1 MTHPSPIQ
9 RAQRRSAVEFVLPV
23 LNEERTLGPSV
34 TRLHAYLSANLAHY
48 DWRILVADNG
58 STDDTPEVAA
68 RLTADLDRVGYL
80 RLEQRGRGRALRHA
94 WLESDADI
102 VSYMDV
108 DLSTDLHSF
117 PRLIQ
122 AIEEGY
128 DIAIGSRLSARAKV
142 RRSLKREVISRS
154 YNMMIKSLFFVSFS
168 DAQCG
173 FKAVSRNAAQALV
186 PLVKNNNWFFDTELL
201 IIAAKRGFR
210 IREIPVDCGEDPDSR
225 VKVLR
230 TAWED
235 FKGLM
240 RLRFGG
246 IPSVPANVMAGRN
259 ST

>member
-1 MTHPSPIQ
+1 MVP
-9 RAQRRSAVEFVLPV
+9 AVDIVIPV
-23 LNEERTLGPSV
+23 LNEEKGLPQSMMILSQF
-34 TRLHAYLSANLAHY
+34 LHDNLSRNP
-48 DWRILVADNG
+48 WRIVIADNG
-58 STDDTPEVAA
+58 STDNTGSVSEMLAQKYPGISYV
-68 RLTADLDRVGYL
+68 YIP
-80 RLEQRGRGRALRHA
+80 QRGRGRALRTA

-108 DLSTDLHSF
+108 DLSTDLNSF

-201 IIAAKRGFR
+201 IIAAKREFR
-210 IREIPVDCGEDPDSR
+210 IREIPVDWVEDPDSR

-240 RLRFGG
+240 RLRFGS
-246 IPSVPANVMAGRN
+246 IPSVPANVTAGRD
-259 ST
+259 

>member
-1 MTHPSPIQ
+1 MVP
-9 RAQRRSAVEFVLPV
+9 AVDIVIPV
-23 LNEERTLGPSV
+23 LNEEKGLPQSMMILSQF
-34 TRLHAYLSANLAHY
+34 LHDNLSRNP
-48 DWRILVADNG
+48 WRIVIADNG
-58 STDDTPEVAA
+58 STDSTRSVSEMLAQKYPGISYV
-68 RLTADLDRVGYL
+68 YIP
-80 RLEQRGRGRALRHA
+80 QRGRGRALRTA

-108 DLSTDLHSF
+108 DLSTNLNSF

-122 AIEEGY
+122 AVEEGY

-210 IREIPVDCGEDPDSR
+210 IREIPVDWVEDPDSR

-235 FKGLM
+235 LKGLM

-246 IPSVPANVMAGRN
+246 IPSVPANVVAARN
-259 ST
+259 

>member
-1 MTHPSPIQ
+1 MVP
-9 RAQRRSAVEFVLPV
+9 AVDIVIPV
-23 LNEERTLGPSV
+23 LNEEKGLPQSMMILSQF
-34 TRLHAYLSANLAHY
+34 LHDNLSRNP
-48 DWRILVADNG
+48 WRIVIADNG
-58 STDDTPEVAA
+58 STDSTRSVSEMLAQKYPGISYV
-68 RLTADLDRVGYL
+68 YIP
-80 RLEQRGRGRALRHA
+80 QRGRGRALRTA

-108 DLSTDLHSF
+108 DLSTDLNSF
-117 PRLIQ
+117 PGLIQ

-186 PLVKNNNWFFDTELL
+186 PLVENNNWFFDTELL

-210 IREIPVDCGEDPDSR
+210 IREIPVDWVEDPDSR

-246 IPSVPANVMAGRN
+246 IPSVPANIMAGRN

>member
-1 MTHPSPIQ
+1 MVP
-9 RAQRRSAVEFVLPV
+9 AVDIVIPV
-23 LNEERTLGPSV
+23 LNEEKGLPQSMMILSQF
-34 TRLHAYLSANLAHY
+34 LHDNLSRNP
-48 DWRILVADNG
+48 WRIVIADNG
-58 STDDTPEVAA
+58 STDNTGSVSEMLAQKYPGISYV
-68 RLTADLDRVGYL
+68 YIP
-80 RLEQRGRGRALRHA
+80 QRGRGRALRTA

-108 DLSTDLHSF
+108 DLSTDLNSF

-210 IREIPVDCGEDPDSR
+210 IREIPVDWVEDPDSR

-246 IPSVPANVMAGRN
+246 IPSVPANVTAGRN
-259 ST
+259 

>member
-1 MTHPSPIQ
+1 MVP
-9 RAQRRSAVEFVLPV
+9 AVDIVIPV
-23 LNEERTLGPSV
+23 LNEEKGLPQSMMILSQF
-34 TRLHAYLSANLAHY
+34 LHDNLSRNP
-48 DWRILVADNG
+48 WRIVIADNG
-58 STDDTPEVAA
+58 STDNTSSVSEMLAQKYPGISYV
-68 RLTADLDRVGYL
+68 YIP
-80 RLEQRGRGRALRHA
+80 QRGRGRALRTA

-108 DLSTDLHSF
+108 DLSTDLNSF

-210 IREIPVDCGEDPDSR
+210 IREIPVDWVEDPDSR

>member
-1 MTHPSPIQ
+1 MVP
-9 RAQRRSAVEFVLPV
+9 AVDIVIPV
-23 LNEERTLGPSV
+23 LNEEKGLPQSMMILSQF
-34 TRLHAYLSANLAHY
+34 LHDNLSRNP
-48 DWRILVADNG
+48 WRIVIADNG
-58 STDDTPEVAA
+58 STDNTGSVSEMLAQKYPGISYV
-68 RLTADLDRVGYL
+68 YIP
-80 RLEQRGRGRALRHA
+80 QRGRGRALRTA

-108 DLSTDLHSF
+108 DLSTDLNSF

-201 IIAAKRGFR
+201 IIASKRGFR
-210 IREIPVDCGEDPDSR
+210 IREIPVDWVEDPDSR

>member
-1 MTHPSPIQ
+1 MVP
-9 RAQRRSAVEFVLPV
+9 AVDIVIPV
-23 LNEERTLGPSV
+23 LNEEKGLPQSMMILSQF
-34 TRLHAYLSANLAHY
+34 LHDNLSRNP
-48 DWRILVADNG
+48 WRIVIADNG
-58 STDDTPEVAA
+58 STDNTGSVSEMLAQKYPGISYV
-68 RLTADLDRVGYL
+68 YIP
-80 RLEQRGRGRALRHA
+80 QRGRGRALRTA

-108 DLSTDLHSF
+108 DLSTDLNSF

-210 IREIPVDCGEDPDSR
+210 IREIPVDWVEDPDSR

>member
-1 MTHPSPIQ
+1 MVP
-9 RAQRRSAVEFVLPV
+9 AVDIVIPV
-23 LNEERTLGPSV
+23 LNEEKGLPQSMMILSQF
-34 TRLHAYLSANLAHY
+34 LHDNLSRNP
-48 DWRILVADNG
+48 WRIVIADNG
-58 STDDTPEVAA
+58 STDNTGSVSEMLAQKYPGISYV
-68 RLTADLDRVGYL
+68 YIP
-80 RLEQRGRGRALRHA
+80 QRGRGRALRTA

-108 DLSTDLHSF
+108 DLSTDLNSF

-201 IIAAKRGFR
+201 IIASKRGFR
-210 IREIPVDCGEDPDSR
+210 IREIPVDWVEDPDSR

-246 IPSVPANVMAGRN
+246 IPSVPANVMAGRD
-259 ST
+259 

>member
-1 MTHPSPIQ
+1 MVP
-9 RAQRRSAVEFVLPV
+9 AVDIVIPV
-23 LNEERTLGPSV
+23 LNEEKGLPQSMMILSQF
-34 TRLHAYLSANLAHY
+34 LHDNLSRNP
-48 DWRILVADNG
+48 WRIVIADNG
-58 STDDTPEVAA
+58 STDNTGSVSEMLAQKYPGISYV
-68 RLTADLDRVGYL
+68 YIP
-80 RLEQRGRGRALRHA
+80 QRGRGRALRTA

-108 DLSTDLHSF
+108 DLSTDLNSF

-128 DIAIGSRLSARAKV
+128 DIAIGSRLSAQAKV

-210 IREIPVDCGEDPDSR
+210 IREIPVDWVEDPDSR

-246 IPSVPANVMAGRN
+246 IPSVPANVMAGRD
-259 ST
+259 

>member
-1 MTHPSPIQ
+1 MVP
-9 RAQRRSAVEFVLPV
+9 AVDIVIPV
-23 LNEERTLGPSV
+23 LNEEKGLPQSMMILSQF
-34 TRLHAYLSANLAHY
+34 LHDNLSRNP
-48 DWRILVADNG
+48 WRIVIADNG
-58 STDDTPEVAA
+58 STDNTRSVSEMLAQKYPGISYV
-68 RLTADLDRVGYL
+68 YIP
-80 RLEQRGRGRALRHA
+80 QRGRGRALRTA

-108 DLSTDLHSF
+108 DLSTNLNSF

-122 AIEEGY
+122 AVEEGY

-186 PLVKNNNWFFDTELL
+186 PLVENNNWFFDTELL

-210 IREIPVDCGEDPDSR
+210 IREIPVDWVEDPDSR

-235 FKGLM
+235 FKGLI

-246 IPSVPANVMAGRN
+246 IPSVPADVTAGRN
-259 ST
+259 

>member
-1 MTHPSPIQ
+1 MVP
-9 RAQRRSAVEFVLPV
+9 AVDIIIPV
-23 LNEERTLGPSV
+23 LNEEKGLPQSMMILSQF
-34 TRLHAYLSANLAHY
+34 LHDNLSRNP
-48 DWRILVADNG
+48 WRIVIADNG
-58 STDDTPEVAA
+58 STDNTGSVSEMLAQKYPGISYV
-68 RLTADLDRVGYL
+68 YIP
-80 RLEQRGRGRALRHA
+80 QRGRGRALRTA

-108 DLSTDLHSF
+108 DLSTDLNSF

-210 IREIPVDCGEDPDSR
+210 IREIPVDWVEDPDSR

>member
-1 MTHPSPIQ
+1 MVP
-9 RAQRRSAVEFVLPV
+9 AVDIVIPV
-23 LNEERTLGPSV
+23 LNEEKGLPQSMMILSQF
-34 TRLHAYLSANLAHY
+34 LHDNLSRNP
-48 DWRILVADNG
+48 WRIVIADNG
-58 STDDTPEVAA
+58 STDNTGSVSEMLAQKYPGISYV
-68 RLTADLDRVGYL
+68 YIP
-80 RLEQRGRGRALRHA
+80 QRGRGRALRTA

-108 DLSTDLHSF
+108 DLSTNLNSF

-186 PLVKNNNWFFDTELL
+186 PLVENNNWFFDTELL

-210 IREIPVDCGEDPDSR
+210 IREIPVDWVEDPDSR

-246 IPSVPANVMAGRN
+246 IPSVPADVVAGRD
-259 ST
+259 

>member
-1 MTHPSPIQ
+1 MVP
-9 RAQRRSAVEFVLPV
+9 AVDIVIPV
-23 LNEERTLGPSV
+23 LNEEKGLPQSMMI
-34 TRLHAYLSANLAHY
+34 LSQFLRDNLSRNP
-48 DWRILVADNG
+48 WRIVIADNG
-58 STDDTPEVAA
+58 STDNTGSVSEMLAQKYPGISYV
-68 RLTADLDRVGYL
+68 YIP
-80 RLEQRGRGRALRHA
+80 QRGRGRALRTA

-108 DLSTDLHSF
+108 DLSTDLNSF

-210 IREIPVDCGEDPDSR
+210 IREIPVDWVEDPDSR

>member
-1 MTHPSPIQ
+1 MVP
-9 RAQRRSAVEFVLPV
+9 AVDIVIPV
-23 LNEERTLGPSV
+23 LNEEKGLPQSMMILSQF
-34 TRLHAYLSANLAHY
+34 LHDNLSRNP
-48 DWRILVADNG
+48 WRIVIADNG
-58 STDDTPEVAA
+58 STDNTGSVSEMLAQKYPGISYV
-68 RLTADLDRVGYL
+68 YIP
-80 RLEQRGRGRALRHA
+80 QRGRGRALRTA

-108 DLSTDLHSF
+108 DLSTDLNSF

-210 IREIPVDCGEDPDSR
+210 IREIPVDWVEDPDSR

-246 IPSVPANVMAGRN
+246 IPSVPANVTAGRD
-259 ST
+259 